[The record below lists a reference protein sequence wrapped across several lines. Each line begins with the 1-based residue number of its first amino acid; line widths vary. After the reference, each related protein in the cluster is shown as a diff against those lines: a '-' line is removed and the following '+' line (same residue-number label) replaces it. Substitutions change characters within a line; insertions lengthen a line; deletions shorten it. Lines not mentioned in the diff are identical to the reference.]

1 MKLLAQVPLS
11 QQLLN
16 WQSLA
21 IKINLCFSLSFPK
34 VIEGELYERN
44 LMLILNAMS
53 DEELISYC
61 SETLIL
67 IYSQHEIHKYP
78 NTVLKF
84 IVQIV
89 KLEDLLN
96 EAIKKQ
102 QSTIYSSL
110 YNLFIH
116 IGETHSRLILDA
128 ILTKEEYRDSILK
141 LITFV
146 LQCSATDGYYPVDET
161 CSEQAF
167 NFWYTLQGGF

>member
-1 MKLLAQVPLS
+1 
-11 QQLLN
+11 
-16 WQSLA
+16 
-21 IKINLCFSLSFPK
+21 
-34 VIEGELYERN
+34 
-44 LMLILNAMS
+44 MS

-96 EAIKKQ
+96 DAIKKQ
-102 QSTIYSSL
+102 QSTIYSAL

-167 NFWYTLQGGF
+167 NFWYTLQGRIFSDLKLAFYYY